1 MRVTEEAETC
11 HYGCART
18 ASSAA
23 SWAWQF
29 RPDREGMRRRREWWR
44 GQGLAAGT
52 GKSRLHPV
60 RNQGSSEERK
70 GKPGQLEEQRRQG
83 FAWD

>member
-23 SWAWQF
+23 SWAWQL
-29 RPDREGMRRRREWWR
+29 RPHREGNEKGAVART
-44 GQGLAAGT
+44 GTSSGALARAGCA
-52 GKSRLHPV
+52 
-60 RNQGSSEERK
+60 Q
-70 GKPGQLEEQRRQG
+70 
-83 FAWD
+83 

>member
-23 SWAWQF
+23 SWATQ
-29 RPDREGMRRRREWWR
+29 R
-44 GQGLAAGT
+44 GDENEKGVVARMGTSSGALARAGCA
-52 GKSRLHPV
+52 
-60 RNQGSSEERK
+60 Q
-70 GKPGQLEEQRRQG
+70 
-83 FAWD
+83 